1 MSTPN
6 NKFWRHSGQND
17 LRARQPRRALGKK
30 GVPTRRW
37 VAGRSL

>member
-30 GVPTRRW
+30 ECPRDVELP
-37 VAGRSL
+37 VEV